1 MDWGGEKAVAAARA
15 EWLTGG
21 GEMGQLIREIDWSR
35 TPIGPI
41 ESWPQCLKTAVN
53 ILVNSRYPMFVW
65 WGLELTNIY
74 NDAYMPML
82 GARHP
87 QALGQSAPGV
97 WADVWPVVGPQTE
110 IVMREGRATWNESI
124 LLVMERHDYT
134 EETYFTFSYS
144 PAPDGAGGVGGVFC
158 AVTEDTARVLGA
170 RRLKT
175 LRDLG
180 GRSLLEAKTAEQACR
195 AAAVTLADNQHDFPF
210 ALIYL
215 LDEDGE
221 RARLCETVNL
231 PAGTKASPSTVTIG
245 SGDDVWKF
253 SRVIE
258 TNRNQIV
265 EDLEERFG
273 RLPAGP
279 WTDDWTKNALA
290 LPLAK
295 AVAQELPAGFLVAGT
310 SPRLALNDDYHSFLD
325 LAAGQIANAIS
336 NARAYEE
343 ERKRAE
349 ALAEIDRAKTAFFS
363 NVSHEFRTPLTL
375 MLGPLEDALAEDGLS
390 PEAHERLKV
399 AHRNSLRL
407 LKLVNTLLDFSRIE
421 AGRIQAVYEPVDLA
435 ALTADLASVFR
446 SAVERAG
453 MRLIVDCPPLDQPV
467 YVEREMWEK
476 IALNLISNAFKFTF
490 EGEIH
495 VSLKQAG
502 ASVEL
507 AVRDTGVG
515 IPAEELP
522 HIFDRFH
529 RVKGVSGRSYEGSGI
544 GLALVQELVK
554 LHGGTARVE
563 SEVGRGSEFIVSI
576 PLGKAHLPA
585 ESVRTSDGE
594 ERAQIATAP
603 NARAFVE
610 EALRW
615 APIETK
621 SQTDGAIQNFD
632 AIDTALPSF
641 PSALPSIPQARILLA
656 DDNSDMREYVRR
668 LLVTNYEVEAFA
680 DGEAALQ
687 AARERPPDL
696 VLSDVMMPK
705 LDGFGLLKALRKDK
719 LLATIP
725 VILLSARAGEEARVE
740 GMEAGADDYLIKPF
754 SARELL
760 ARVKAHLEMTRL
772 RREAEMALRHSEKR
786 FHELANNAPLIIW
799 MTDDQ
804 GNNDFVNKAYQ
815 SFFGVALE
823 EVTERRWM
831 ELVHPDDYETYVQ
844 KFLEVSAA
852 GLPFRAEARVRRAD
866 GEWRWLDSYAVPRST
881 ELFHTSG
888 MIGCSADITERKR
901 AEQALVEGARQ
912 QRALYQLADHL
923 HHAQSIDDV
932 YTAALDAIFSSLRC
946 DRAAISL
953 FDDAGVMRFADWRDL
968 SDGYRKAVENHS
980 PWKPDKRYL
989 EPVCVND
996 VDLAEI
1002 DHSLKAVI
1010 KREGIGALA
1019 FIPLVS
1025 RGKLIGKLMTYFN
1038 APHVFSDDELAL
1050 SLTVARQLAFGIDR
1064 KRAEGLLRQ
1073 NAAQLALITDAA
1085 PVFIAHCDVQARF
1098 KFVNKAYAGRFG
1110 LTPEDCIGKPIP
1122 EVVGQEAYRSFSRY
1136 VEAALRGEA
1145 VEFEVEIPYEV
1156 IGRRFMHCSYAPEFD
1171 ANGKVVGFV
1180 AAITDI
1186 SARKH
1191 AEEKLIATTAKF
1203 ESVFNQSGIFAA
1215 ITDLQGYLREVNDLA
1230 VNWCGYTREQ
1240 VLDQPFWETPWWR
1253 GSKEVKARVRAAAE
1267 QAGAGMVFR
1276 EELPYWL
1283 ADGTERIAVLTIH
1296 PIRDQDGRVMLLHP
1310 TGFDITERKRAEEK
1324 IARLLAEEQA
1334 AREVAE
1340 QATRAKDEFLALV
1353 SHELRSPLNAILG
1366 YTRML
1371 RSGPGDREDIN
1382 KATGVI
1388 ERNAKAQL
1396 QIVEDLLDSARI
1408 VTGKLRIEPS
1418 LVDVVPALEAALD
1431 TVRSAAEAKGIT
1443 LVANFR
1449 RLPELV
1455 LGDSTR
1461 LQQVVWNLLT
1471 NAVKFTPEGG
1481 RVELWMEG
1489 AADHIRIVVSDTGKG
1504 VEPEFLPFVFDRFRQ
1519 ADASSGR
1526 RYGGVGLGLSLVK
1539 HLVEL
1544 HGGTITVASEGAGR
1558 GATFTITLP
1567 RRHLE
1572 LILPPTP
1579 VVISREVR
1587 LEGAIPRDLS
1597 LSLEGVGVLVVDDQE
1612 EARVVLTQELSEYG
1626 AQVTTVSSG
1635 AEALAFLSHPPG
1647 GRSPDALILDIAMP
1661 GEDGYAVLK
1670 KVRALEAER
1679 GAVADQIPAI
1689 ALTAHARVEDRFRAL
1704 QAGFQMHV
1712 AKPVEPTELA
1722 VVILSLIKRF
1732 DLKPGS

>member
-1 MDWGGEKAVAAARA
+1 
-15 EWLTGG
+15 
-21 GEMGQLIREIDWSR
+21 MGKLIREMDWSL
-35 TPIGPI
+35 TPVGPI
-41 ESWPQCLKTAVN
+41 ESWSQSLKTAVI
-53 ILVNSRYPMFVW
+53 ILLNSRYPMFVW
-65 WGLELTNIY
+65 WGRELINIY
-74 NDAYMPML
+74 NDAYIPML

-87 QALGQSAPGV
+87 QALGQYAPNV
-97 WADVWPVVGPQTE
+97 WADVWPIVGPQAE
-110 IVMREGRATWNESI
+110 VVMREGRATWNESI
-124 LLVMERHDYT
+124 LLVMERHGYT

-144 PAPDGAGGVGGVFC
+144 PAPDDTGGVGGVFC
-158 AVTEDTARVLGA
+158 AVTEETARVLGA

-180 GRSLLEAKTAEQACR
+180 GRSLAEAKTAEQACR
-195 AAAVTLADNQHDFPF
+195 DAAVTLADNLHDFPF

-231 PAGTKASPSTVTIG
+231 PAGTKASPSMITIG
-245 SGDDVWKF
+245 SGDDVWNF

-258 TNRNQIV
+258 TSQSQIV
-265 EDLEERFG
+265 EDLEAQFG

-279 WTDDWTKNALA
+279 WTDDWTKSALA

-295 AVAQELPAGFLVAGT
+295 AMAQELPAGFLVAGT
-310 SPRLALNDDYHSFLD
+310 SPRLALNDDYRSFLD

-375 MLGPLEDALAEDGLS
+375 MLGPLEDTLAEDGLS

-399 AHRNSLRL
+399 ARRNSLRL

-421 AGRIQAVYEPVDLA
+421 AGRVQAVYEPVDLA
-435 ALTADLASVFR
+435 ALTADLAAVFR

-453 MRLIVDCPPLDQPV
+453 MSLIVDCQPLDQPV
-467 YVEREMWEK
+467 YVDRKMWEK
-476 IALNLISNAFKFTF
+476 ITLNLISNAFKFTF
-490 EGEIH
+490 EGEIE
-495 VSLKQAG
+495 VSLKSTG

-522 HIFDRFH
+522 RIFDRFH
-529 RVKGVSGRSYEGSGI
+529 RVKGVNGRSYEGSGI

-563 SEVGRGSEFIVSI
+563 SEVGRGSAFIVSI
-576 PLGKAHLPA
+576 PFGKAHLPA
-585 ESVRTSDGE
+585 ENVKTNDGE
-594 ERAQIATAP
+594 ERARAATAP
-603 NARAFVE
+603 SARAFVE

-621 SQTDGAIQNFD
+621 SHMDGETQNVEAMD
-632 AIDTALPSF
+632 AALPSF
-641 PSALPSIPQARILLA
+641 PSTLPSISPARILLA
-656 DDNSDMREYVRR
+656 DDNSDMREYVKR
-668 LLVTNYEVEAFA
+668 LLAANYEIEAVA

-705 LDGFGLLKALRKDK
+705 LDGFGLLKALREDER
-719 LLATIP
+719 LGTIP

-740 GMEAGADDYLIKPF
+740 GLEAGADDYLIKPF

-760 ARVKAHLEMTRL
+760 ARVRAHLEMTRL
-772 RREAEMALRHSEKR
+772 RREADMALRHAEKL
-786 FHELANNAPLIIW
+786 FHELAENAPLIIW

-804 GNNDFVNKAYQ
+804 GNNEFVNKTYQ
-815 SFFGVALE
+815 TFFGVTREDVA
-823 EVTERRWM
+823 ERRWM
-831 ELVHPDDYETYVQ
+831 ELVHPDDYERYVQ
-844 KFLEVSAA
+844 GFLDVSAA
-852 GLPFRAEARVRRAD
+852 RLPFRSEVRVRRAD
-866 GEWRWLDSYAVPRST
+866 GEWRWLDSYAIPRST
-881 ELFHTSG
+881 ESVPTSG
-888 MIGCSADITERKR
+888 MIGCSADITERKQAEDAMGQLAAIVESSDDAIVSKDLNGVIMSWNKGAEKLFGYAAEEVIGKSIMILIPPDR
-901 AEQALVEGARQ
+901 ADEETRVLESIRRGEKIDHYETVRRRKDGALVE
-912 QRALYQLADHL
+912 
-923 HHAQSIDDV
+923 I
-932 YTAALDAIFSSLRC
+932 
-946 DRAAISL
+946 
-953 FDDAGVMRFADWRDL
+953 
-968 SDGYRKAVENHS
+968 
-980 PWKPDKRYL
+980 
-989 EPVCVND
+989 
-996 VDLAEI
+996 
-1002 DHSLKAVI
+1002 
-1010 KREGIGALA
+1010 
-1019 FIPLVS
+1019 
-1025 RGKLIGKLMTYFN
+1025 
-1038 APHVFSDDELAL
+1038 
-1050 SLTVARQLAFGIDR
+1050 SLTVSPLRDKAGNVIGGAKIARDITER
-1064 KRAEGLLRQ
+1064 KRAGELQRQ
-1073 NAAQLALITDAA
+1073 NAAQLALITDTA
-1085 PVFIAHCDVQARF
+1085 PVYIAHCDAQARY
-1098 KFVNKAYAGRFG
+1098 KFVNRPYAERFG
-1110 LTPEDCIGKPIP
+1110 LTPEDCIGKRVP
-1122 EVVGQEAYRSFSRY
+1122 EVVGEEAYRNFCQH
-1136 VEAALRGEA
+1136 VEAALRGEP

-1156 IGRRFMHCSYAPEFD
+1156 IGKHFMHCSYAPEFD
-1171 ANGKVVGFV
+1171 ADEKVVGFV

-1186 SARKH
+1186 SARK
-1191 AEEKLIATTAKF
+1191 
-1203 ESVFNQSGIFAA
+1203 Q
-1215 ITDLQGYLREVNDLA
+1215 
-1230 VNWCGYTREQ
+1230 
-1240 VLDQPFWETPWWR
+1240 
-1253 GSKEVKARVRAAAE
+1253 
-1267 QAGAGMVFR
+1267 
-1276 EELPYWL
+1276 
-1283 ADGTERIAVLTIH
+1283 
-1296 PIRDQDGRVMLLHP
+1296 
-1310 TGFDITERKRAEEK
+1310 AEEK
-1324 IARLLAEEQA
+1324 IARLLAEEQE
-1334 AREVAE
+1334 ARDVAE

-1371 RSGPGDREDIN
+1371 RSGPRDREDFN

-1388 ERNAKAQL
+1388 ERSAKAQL

-1418 LVDVVPALEAALD
+1418 LVDLVPALEAALD
-1431 TVRSAAEAKGIT
+1431 TVRSAAEAKGVT

-1449 RLPELV
+1449 RQPELL

-1481 RVELWMEG
+1481 RVELRMEG
-1489 AADHIRIVVSDTGKG
+1489 ADDHIRIAVSDTGKG

-1519 ADASSGR
+1519 ADSSSGR

-1544 HGGTITVASEGAGR
+1544 HGGTITAASDGAGR

-1572 LILPPTP
+1572 LIPPAPPAVT
-1579 VVISREVR
+1579 SREMRTKGVI
-1587 LEGAIPRDLS
+1587 LTDQALS
-1597 LSLEGVGVLVVDDQE
+1597 LKGVSVLVVDDQE
-1612 EARVVLTQELSEYG
+1612 DARVILTEELSEYG

-1635 AEALAFLSHPPG
+1635 AEALAILSLPPD
-1647 GRSPDALILDIAMP
+1647 GRRPDVLILDIAMP
-1661 GEDGYAVLK
+1661 DEDGYAVLK

-1679 GAVADQIPAI
+1679 GAVAPQIPTI
-1689 ALTAHARVEDRFRAL
+1689 ALTAHSRAEDRFRAL

-1722 VVILSLIKRF
+1722 IVIISLIKRF
-1732 DLKPGS
+1732 DIKPGS